1 MTHEQIE
8 NIAENY
14 AYNECVNNETENQ
27 SLIRFVSRNGFIKGA
42 KWRIESVWYEN
53 TMKPNKDCHVL
64 LEDIFGNIYDDEYCA
79 VYDEFDSSI
88 EWKEIKRWAYIK
100 DLLPEE

>member
-1 MTHEQIE
+1 MTQKQIE
-8 NIAENY
+8 RKGQDYSKSATPSFVNGTFDRYVIAQAFED
-14 AYNECVNNETENQ
+14 A
-27 SLIRFVSRNGFIKGA
+27 A
-42 KWRIESVWYEN
+42 KWRIESVWHEN
-53 TMKPNKDCHVL
+53 TIKPNKDCHVL

-79 VYDEFDSSI
+79 VCDEFDSSI

>member
-27 SLIRFVSRNGFIKGA
+27 SLIRFASRNGFIEGA
-42 KWRIESVWYEN
+42 KWRIASVWHNIEEKAN
-53 TMKPNKDCHVL
+53 FLKLPIL
-64 LEDIFGNIYDDEYCA
+64 LQHKTGNIHFLDDR
-79 VYDEFDSSI
+79 FSN
-88 EWKEIKRWAYIK
+88 WKYLQKYYTRWAYVK
-100 DLLPEE
+100 DLI